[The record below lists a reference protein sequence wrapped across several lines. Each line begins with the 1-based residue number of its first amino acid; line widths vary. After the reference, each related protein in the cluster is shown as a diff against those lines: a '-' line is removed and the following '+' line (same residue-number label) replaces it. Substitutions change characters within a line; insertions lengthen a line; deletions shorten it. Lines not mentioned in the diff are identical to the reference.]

1 MRLEVLWEPW
11 HCQGME
17 HLRLNVDHDGVFAES
32 QVSDHQAGFEIR
44 YVVRADAAWR
54 TRAVEVARVD
64 AHRVLRLRT
73 DGEGHWEGHPE
84 LEGCRD
90 VDLRC
95 TPFTNSLP
103 IHRQPEGG
111 VVRAAWI
118 GLDLEIEPLEQR
130 YTPLGERRWHYRTG
144 DFERELEVDEHGLVI
159 DYPDGWRRIRER
171 R

>member
-17 HLRLNVDHDGVFAES
+17 HLRLNVDRDGVFAES
-32 QVSDHQAGFEIR
+32 QVRDHQAGFEIR
-44 YVVRADAAWR
+44 YVVRADARWR
-54 TRAVEVARVD
+54 TRAVEVTRID
-64 AHRVLRLRT
+64 AHHVLRLRS

-103 IHRQPEGG
+103 IHRQPAGG
-111 VVRAAWI
+111 PAAVPPPPHLAPDPPPAGRRPGPGVLDRPGARGPAARAALHAT
-118 GLDLEIEPLEQR
+118 GRAPL
-130 YTPLGERRWHYRTG
+130 
-144 DFERELEVDEHGLVI
+144 
-159 DYPDGWRRIRER
+159 
-171 R
+171 